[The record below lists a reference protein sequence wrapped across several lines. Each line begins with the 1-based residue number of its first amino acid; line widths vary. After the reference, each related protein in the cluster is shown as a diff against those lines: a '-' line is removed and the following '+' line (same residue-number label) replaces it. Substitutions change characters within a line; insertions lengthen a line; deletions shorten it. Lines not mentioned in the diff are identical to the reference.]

1 MVLFFFVVGME
12 IRRELHHGELAEWRR
27 AVLPAIAALGGMLAP
42 ALLYL
47 AFANEAPSRSGWGV
61 PMATD
66 IAFAVGVLALLGKRV
81 PPALRILLLALAV
94 IDDLGAILVIAV
106 FYSSG
111 LAVTGLAI
119 AALGLE
125 AIFVMQRL
133 GVRSKLGYVAP
144 SLVVWAGVYAAGVHP
159 TIAGV
164 LVGLVTPV
172 REWLGAEGL
181 VVGLRSEL
189 NRLAPMNS
197 KSFSSHSLDET
208 LRYVDTVRRETL
220 SPAES
225 LIEKLHP
232 WVAFVIMPVFA
243 LANAGVNLSGTSL
256 DVTAWRVVLG
266 VVIGLVVGKP
276 VGVLLA
282 IALTLGLRLG
292 ALPKGITFRHLL
304 VLGAVAGVGF
314 TMSLFVAQLAFIEPR
329 LLSAAKVGV
338 LAASALA
345 AIAALGL
352 GRLTLTT
359 ECAKQA
365 VQSADDAEAVTK
377 P

>member
-1 MVLFFFVVGME
+1 
-12 IRRELHHGELAEWRR
+12 
-27 AVLPAIAALGGMLAP
+27 
-42 ALLYL
+42 
-47 AFANEAPSRSGWGV
+47 
-61 PMATD
+61 
-66 IAFAVGVLALLGKRV
+66 
-81 PPALRILLLALAV
+81 
-94 IDDLGAILVIAV
+94 
-106 FYSSG
+106 
-111 LAVTGLAI
+111 
-119 AALGLE
+119 
-125 AIFVMQRL
+125 
-133 GVRSKLGYVAP
+133 
-144 SLVVWAGVYAAGVHP
+144 
-159 TIAGV
+159 
-164 LVGLVTPV
+164 
-172 REWLGAEGL
+172 
-181 VVGLRSEL
+181 
-189 NRLAPMNS
+189 
-197 KSFSSHSLDET
+197 
-208 LRYVDTVRRETL
+208 
-220 SPAES
+220 
-225 LIEKLHP
+225 
-232 WVAFVIMPVFA
+232 
-243 LANAGVNLSGTSL
+243 
-256 DVTAWRVVLG
+256 VTAWRVVLG